1 MAAPKIWRIPKSS
14 NGKNGT
20 IHRRHTNFDL
30 EVKTSALLLLE
41 FEWIIQSHVCIYVV
55 RNLANL
61 Y

>member
-20 IHRRHTNFDL
+20 LYRRHTNFDL

-41 FEWIIQSHVCIYVV
+41 FEWIIQSCIFSKEFG
-55 RNLANL
+55 
-61 Y
+61 

>member
-20 IHRRHTNFDL
+20 LHRRHTNFDL

-41 FEWIIQSHVCIYVV
+41 FAMDNTESCVCICSKEFG
-55 RNLANL
+55 
-61 Y
+61 

>member
-20 IHRRHTNFDL
+20 LHRRHTNFDL

-41 FEWIIQSHVCIYVV
+41 FGMDKQSHVCVYVV